1 MGMTRRPWR
10 RMTAIG
16 SWPLWSLLPGLR
28 AYVLMIDAAALA
40 VPHPVTPS
48 AASST
53 APAMPRTAVS
63 LRMPPRYS

>member
-1 MGMTRRPWR
+1 VT
-10 RMTAIG
+10 
-16 SWPLWSLLPGLR
+16 L
-28 AYVLMIDAAALA
+28 IDAAALA

-63 LRMPPRYS
+63 LRMPSRYR